1 MTLARCIV
9 SFILLVMFALP
20 VSAQNSSATADVR
33 VMTFNIWL
41 GGELV
46 DFGRVVEVIRIS
58 NADIAGLQEPTG
70 NTQRIADA
78 LGWHANPQT
87 HIISRFPLIA
97 PPDANGQY
105 VYAQLAPGRVVAVAN
120 VHLTSNPYG
129 PYEVRDGAS
138 SDDVLALEEGLRL
151 VEIQTTLDAVAPLLA
166 DDVPV
171 FLTGDFNAPSHR
183 DWTPA
188 AQEIRTDV
196 AFPLEWPVS
205 LAVEAVGF
213 VDTFRAVHPDP
224 VENPGITWTYGYPFP
239 RLNAD
244 EVIDRIDFVY
254 AANADAVILSEIVG
268 DPAMPNTDIAVSP
281 YPSDH
286 RAVVSAIRVT
296 PVEPPPFV
304 AVDSPALTI
313 GQQVIARYHAPAGE
327 TVDRLVLVPAERN
340 VSEDALAW
348 LPPYEA
354 SFFGSVTFGTSTL
367 TAGDY
372 DIVLVTEGD
381 QEVSRSRF
389 NLREPD
395 AVPEIAVT
403 ESTVLEGQPITV
415 TWRHAPANRLDWIGI
430 YAAGEPD
437 LYNGYYAYQY
447 VNAQPHGDI
456 TFDADALGEAMLPP
470 GDYEVRLM
478 LDDGYEVLAAAPF
491 TVAGN

>member
-1 MTLARCIV
+1 
-9 SFILLVMFALP
+9 
-20 VSAQNSSATADVR
+20 
-33 VMTFNIWL
+33 
-41 GGELV
+41 
-46 DFGRVVEVIRIS
+46 
-58 NADIAGLQEPTG
+58 
-70 NTQRIADA
+70 
-78 LGWHANPQT
+78 
-87 HIISRFPLIA
+87 
-97 PPDANGQY
+97 
-105 VYAQLAPGRVVAVAN
+105 
-120 VHLTSNPYG
+120 
-129 PYEVRDGAS
+129 
-138 SDDVLALEEGLRL
+138 
-151 VEIQTTLDAVAPLLA
+151 LLA
-166 DDVPV
+166 DNRPV

-188 AQEIRTDV
+188 AHEARSDM

-205 LAVEAVGF
+205 LTVEAAGF

-254 AANADAVILSEIVG
+254 AANTGDVLDSEIVG

-286 RAVVSAIRVT
+286 RAVVSTIRVT
-296 PVEPPPFV
+296 PFEPPLFV
-304 AVDSPALTI
+304 AVDSPAVTI
-313 GQQVIARYHAPAGE
+313 GQQVIARFHAPAGE
-327 TVDRLVLVPAERN
+327 TVDRLVLVPAEG
-340 VSEDALAW
+340 SAADDAIVW

-354 SFFGSVTFGTSTL
+354 SFFGSVTFGTTTL

-372 DIVLVTEGD
+372 DVVLVTED
-381 QEVSRSRF
+381 NREISRSRF

-395 AVPEIAVT
+395 AQPEIAVAVR
-403 ESTVLEGQPITV
+403 TVAPGQPVTV

-437 LYNGYYAYQY
+437 LYNGYYAFQY
-447 VNAQPHGDI
+447 VNAQPHGEI
-456 TFDADALGEAMLPP
+456 RFDAAALGEAMLPP

-491 TVAGN
+491 AVAGS